1 MTVKP
6 NHQDPPFIA
15 RTLFEKF
22 RPCRAPSEPK
32 GIAYNFGKSCPR
44 SSRSRMRIYANPR
57 TAMLQIFLASPTR
70 RLLLRFFAEI
80 GPRVKLNCAGAPDL
94 SGRICPQPLS
104 NLAKKSADGVGE
116 H

>member
-1 MTVKP
+1 
-6 NHQDPPFIA
+6 
-15 RTLFEKF
+15 
-22 RPCRAPSEPK
+22 
-32 GIAYNFGKSCPR
+32 
-44 SSRSRMRIYANPR
+44 
-57 TAMLQIFLASPTR
+57 MLQIFLASPTR

-116 H
+116 HWAVRQNPSPPAFRRVDAASRLAGQTAAVGMTVVESPPAQISTSALTQTARTGDE